1 MRTLNKKYKKD
12 LNNTGNETF
21 LMKFKSVILF
31 VSFAICVAGWYGAV
45 HMRSSV
51 FPETNFPRCVVLI
64 DNGVMPANEMMASIT
79 RPIEEALKDIP
90 GVVQV
95 KSATGRGAA
104 EVNVFFDWNSDMVQ
118 NELFVLG
125 RIAQIKSQLPQ
136 TATTKVVRLTFNAF
150 PIIGISLTS
159 EVKDLT
165 ELWEIA
171 RYEIKPKFLKI
182 SGVASVDLVG
192 GRKPEYYVIIDP
204 LKLNQANV
212 GVNEVKLALENTN
225 VIIPVGFHAENY
237 TLYLSIVNGRS
248 VDQSNILSTVIRA
261 SSSHPILLGD
271 VATVKRMP
279 EPIFNV
285 VSAQGKNAVLL
296 NIRAQPSGSNVQ
308 QIAANIQD
316 EVEQLKLRFP
326 NTHLSYYYDQSIF
339 VDASASSAWEAI
351 LIGLMFAV
359 MIIFAFLKNLISALT
374 TVVIIPVSILSTTL
388 VLFIMDMSFNLMTLG
403 GIAAAVGL
411 IIDDAIVV
419 TESIYQ
425 KLNNGLEKK
434 QAIDS
439 GLKSILKPI
448 IASTLTP
455 VVVFIPLIFLDGLPG
470 VFFRALAITMVVAL
484 ISSLIFAITLTPVLT
499 DLFSKTKEK
508 LKDENTIKSSNKTT
522 VMSWLENRFKFLL
535 RTALKRFW
543 ITPLISLFTIM
554 TTMFVFNDLD
564 SDFMPEIDE
573 GGFIID
579 YQTPWGTSLEETDRM
594 MREAEAILTSIE
606 DVDGYSRR
614 TGARL
619 ALAIAEPNTGDFLV
633 KLKKDRKHSTE
644 QIKIAIRNILNEKL
658 PVVEWEFPG
667 ILGDLIGDLTWS
679 PSPIEIKLYSTDNN
693 WLKEN
698 ANLVEE
704 IISEIPGVVDVSN
717 GVIMTGPTIFFEVQ
731 KDQASRFGLNTLSIA
746 NAVKTAL
753 LGVKA
758 TSILEGDRIIDIRI
772 KLKRNN
778 EVNIEDL
785 KSLMIK
791 TQLGTL
797 VKLEQ
802 VANLKIDEGQM
813 ELHRE
818 DLRGLVAVT
827 ADLEGISTGN
837 AIELVKQSLNNSK
850 VPLKDIEFG
859 GLFEQQTKAFE
870 NLLIVLFLGI
880 VLVFTVLLIEF
891 RSIIEPISIVL
902 GSMLALAGML
912 FALYITDL
920 SLNIISFLGAI
931 IGVGI
936 VAKNGILVLD
946 SVHYF
951 RRKNNSLVDSIILS
965 STCRLRPILM
975 TTLATILAMLPMAWG
990 ISHGSDMLKPLAVSI
1005 IGSLSVSMLFS
1016 LFITPAIYYYLV
1028 KLSINISKYF
1038 KYLPELPSR

>member
-1 MRTLNKKYKKD
+1 MKTLNKKHKKD
-12 LNNTGNETF
+12 LNNAGNETF
-21 LMKFKSVILF
+21 LIKFKSVILF
-31 VSFAICVAGWYGAV
+31 VSFTICVAGLYGAT

-118 NELFVLG
+118 SELFVLG

-171 RYEIKPKFLKI
+171 RYEIKPKFLKTP
-182 SGVASVDLVG
+182 GVASVDLVG
-192 GRKPEYYVIIDP
+192 GRKPEYHVIIDP
-204 LKLNQANV
+204 LKLNQSNI
-212 GVNEVKLALENTN
+212 GINEVKIALENTN
-225 VIIPVGFHAENY
+225 VVVPVGFHSENY
-237 TLYLSIVNGRS
+237 TLYLSVVNGRS
-248 VDQSNILSTVIRA
+248 VDQSNILNTVIRA

-296 NIRAQPSGSNVQ
+296 NIRAQPNGSNVR

-316 EVEQLKLRFP
+316 EVEQLRLRFP

-339 VDASASSAWEAI
+339 VDESASSAWEAI

-359 MIIFAFLKNLISALT
+359 MIIFAFLKNWISALT

-425 KLNNGLEKK
+425 KLNSGLEKK
-434 QAIDS
+434 QAINL

-448 IASTLTP
+448 IGSTLTP
-455 VVVFIPLIFLDGLPG
+455 VVVFIPLTFLDGLPG

-484 ISSLIFAITLTPVLT
+484 ISSLLFAITLTPVLT

-508 LKDENTIKSSNKTT
+508 LTNTKTNT
-522 VMSWLENRFKFLL
+522 LMFRLENNFKLL
-535 RTALKRFW
+535 LKIALKRFW

-554 TTMFVFNDLD
+554 IAFTVFNHLD

-679 PSPIEIKLYSTDNN
+679 PSPIEIKLYSTDNH
-693 WLKEN
+693 WLKEK
-698 ANLVEE
+698 ANSVEA
-704 IISEIPGVVDVSN
+704 IISKIPGVVDVSN
-717 GVIMTGPTIFFEVQ
+717 GVIMTGPTIVFEVQ
-731 KDQASRFGLNTLSIA
+731 KDQARRFGLNTLSIA

-758 TSILEGDRIIDIRI
+758 TSILEGDRIVDIRI
-772 KLKRNN
+772 KLKHND

-802 VANLKIDEGQM
+802 VAKLKIDEGQM

-837 AIELVKQSLNNSK
+837 AIKLVKQSLHNSNMG
-850 VPLKDIEFG
+850 LKDIEFG

-870 NLLIVLFLGI
+870 NLLIVLFLGL

-902 GSMLALAGML
+902 GSILALAGML
-912 FALYITDL
+912 LALYITDL

-951 RRKNNSLVDSIILS
+951 QRKNYSLTDSIVLS
-965 STCRLRPILM
+965 SARRLRPILM

-990 ISHGSDMLKPLAVSI
+990 ISHGSDMLRPLAVSI

-1016 LFITPAIYYYLV
+1016 LFITPSIYYYLV
-1028 KLSINISKYF
+1028 KFSMKISKV
-1038 KYLPELPSR
+1038 S